1 MSKTRKKAKNKKK
14 ICCVGIGCPEW
25 KHCIHV
31 LGDGAKYRPKRKST
45 LKRMKKCLT
54 RYAKTY
60 KKCMKRERKKSQRR
74 KKRKKYRKRRT
85 RKKRGGAIEMIQIP
99 ANVESLRRILEDGG
113 ISTIDWGKSNKTKPL
128 SKLFKEVENG
138 ETKLAKIGD
147 EIKRIVDTVSVKIYD
162 NPSKTHLLWEEGHYE
177 KDKKTKIKDRG
188 NPDVREKMN
197 KGENPR
203 HAVKRGIAE
212 ELGENYS
219 RNIRFFKGPPGT
231 DIDKVDIKEEDSNS
245 YPGLPA
251 QYRWYREEAY
261 IPNLTNDTLY
271 TPKKQ
276 FFHEELKD
284 DGTFKRNIL
293 WKWRPTNL

>member
-31 LGDGAKYRPKRKST
+31 LGDGDKYRPKRKST
-45 LKRMKKCLT
+45 LKRMKRK
-54 RYAKTY
+54 R
-60 KKCMKRERKKSQRR
+60 KKARRRKKSR
-74 KKRKKYRKRRT
+74 KRKKYRKRRT
-85 RKKRGGAIEMIQIP
+85 RKKRGGAVEMIATP
-99 ANVESLRRILEDGG
+99 DNAESLGNILEAAGIPTDGWGG
-113 ISTIDWGKSNKTKPL
+113 IMMVNGKSKNTKPL
-128 SKLFKEVENG
+128 SKLFKEVVNG

-231 DIDKVDIKEEDSNS
+231 DIDKVDINEEDSNS

-293 WKWRPTNL
+293 WKWKTNNL

>member
-1 MSKTRKKAKNKKK
+1 MASLFTASDTTPDALQDSAQTRQRKKNPPWMTAF
-14 ICCVGIGCPEW
+14 EQ
-25 KHCIHV
+25 H
-31 LGDGAKYRPKRKST
+31 
-45 LKRMKKCLT
+45 
-54 RYAKTY
+54 
-60 KKCMKRERKKSQRR
+60 
-74 KKRKKYRKRRT
+74 
-85 RKKRGGAIEMIQIP
+85 
-99 ANVESLRRILEDGG
+99 
-113 ISTIDWGKSNKTKPL
+113 
-128 SKLFKEVENG
+128 SKLVQRNINS
-138 ETKLAKIGD
+138 KL
-147 EIKRIVDTVSVKIYD
+147 
-162 NPSKTHLLWEEGHYE
+162 
-177 KDKKTKIKDRG
+177 
-188 NPDVREKMN
+188 MN
-197 KGENPR
+197 EGENPR

-231 DIDKVDIKEEDSNS
+231 DIDKVDINEEGSNS

-293 WKWRPTNL
+293 WQWRKTNNL